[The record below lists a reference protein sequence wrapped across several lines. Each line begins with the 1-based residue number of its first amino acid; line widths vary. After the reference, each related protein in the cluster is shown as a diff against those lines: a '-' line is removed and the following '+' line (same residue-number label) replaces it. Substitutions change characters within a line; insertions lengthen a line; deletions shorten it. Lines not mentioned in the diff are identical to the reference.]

1 MSKIIFFDTEVTV
14 DQEKIIDFGAIN
26 DKDEKLHTGRV
37 DLFSAFIKETSF
49 LCGHNIINH
58 DLKYLE
64 RHDKSVMAIP
74 AIDTLPLSP
83 LLFPKKP
90 YHRLIK
96 DDKLFSDQ
104 LNNPI
109 NDAI

>member
-1 MSKIIFFDTEVTV
+1 
-14 DQEKIIDFGAIN
+14 
-26 DKDEKLHTGRV
+26 
-37 DLFSAFIKETSF
+37 
-49 LCGHNIINH
+49 
-58 DLKYLE
+58 
-64 RHDKSVMAIP
+64 MAIP